1 MASTWA
7 GQWRPATASGRLGL
21 LRGPGEAVDGLNAGR
36 AFPVIFIGTF
46 TESPDSEIM
55 LRARHLLLLALAPV
69 IPASGA
75 VQCVAQEGRIAFQR
89 TVKYD
94 FEVPAGWGNFAAE
107 LPTGDL
113 TQFVL
118 FFNPS
123 ESLMMPV
130 PEPESETTGSD
141 RRAARIAERLR
152 SSSASRS
159 DQEQFLES
167 YANLEAGAVA
177 ETREFMGRTFLISG
191 ERPAYAWKLSGEQR
205 QFLGY
210 TVQKATAVRDSSNIE
225 AWFTPEIPVA
235 AGPGPYGG
243 LPGMIL
249 VVSVDEGHTLYAA
262 TDVVLGGLGEEGIIR
277 PPQEGDEVSR
287 DEYERIVAEKLDEVR
302 TLRGSG
308 RRRPPF

>member
-1 MASTWA
+1 MPRTSLLIVALPMAL
-7 GQWRPATASGRLGL
+7 TADV
-21 LRGPGEAVDGLNAGR
+21 AA
-36 AFPVIFIGTF
+36 A
-46 TESPDSEIM
+46 
-55 LRARHLLLLALAPV
+55 A
-69 IPASGA
+69 
-75 VQCVAQEGRIAFQR
+75 AQEGRIAFQR

-94 FEVPAGWGNFAAE
+94 FEVPEGWGRFVDE

-113 TQFVL
+113 AQFVL
-118 FFNPS
+118 FFSPS
-123 ESLMMPV
+123 ESLMVPV
-130 PEPESETTGSD
+130 PEPESETTGGD

-159 DQEQFLES
+159 DQEEFLVS

-191 ERPAYAWKLSGEQR
+191 ERPGYAWKLSGEQR

-210 TVQKATAVRDSSNIE
+210 TVQKATAVRDSSTIE
-225 AWFTPEIPVA
+225 AWFTTEIPVA

-262 TDVVLGGLGEEGIIR
+262 TDVVLGGLGEEDIIR
-277 PPQEGDEVSR
+277 APEEGDEVSR
-287 DEYERIVAEKLDEVR
+287 EEYERIVAQKLEEVR